1 MTSLTHVMESLL
13 DKLRRGEL
21 PLSRG
26 MVDTLLDSGDAL
38 KSLLAFHAGEADAA
52 PDTKDLIEAINRH
65 EKGGAQQATAKV
77 SAPKAHEQPAA
88 DAAVPSEDGP
98 EPLCL
103 IFALTVNATSI
114 ADTLAMFGEVG
125 GMGDVSPDPRAKPID
140 GAVRSYL
147 VKNSSCAPKEIVEML
162 AFHVNADEISLVPVS
177 QTGSDDEDPSD
188 GMGGAAWGLFPGA
201 VLPSHESAP
210 SASPTQAPAASAD
223 GHGAAGHGANG
234 APPPAAGRPGK
245 AAPKGRAKP
254 SGGDSTLRVSVD
266 KVDNL
271 INLVGE
277 LVITQAMLEQ
287 NGQQL
292 DPIEHQSLLSC
303 LAELE
308 RNTRLLQES
317 VMAIRMI
324 PMGVVFSRF
333 PRMMRDLENRLG
345 KQIELKTVGEATEL
359 DKGMIEKIT
368 DPLTHLIRNAA
379 DHGIE
384 MPEDRKRAG
393 KKPQGTVTL
402 SAQHRGGQICIE
414 VSDDGKGLSRK
425 KLIEKAI
432 EKGIPANDQM
442 SDQDVWNLIMEP
454 GFSTASELTD
464 ISGRGVGMDVVKKN
478 IQSLGG
484 SVRIHSVEGQGSTI
498 SVNLPLT
505 LAIMDG
511 MSVGIGRDETYILPL
526 ASVIESINLELQQ
539 IRTVGG
545 DQNVLKLRGDYIPIL
560 GMAEMLGVER
570 APAERTSDTVV
581 IVEADGK
588 RAALVVDELIGQHQV
603 VVKNLEQNYGRIEGV
618 SGATILGDG
627 RVAMILDVAHFVRR
641 ARH

>member
-1 MTSLTHVMESLL
+1 M
-13 DKLRRGEL
+13 
-21 PLSRG
+21 
-26 MVDTLLDSGDAL
+26 
-38 KSLLAFHAGEADAA
+38 
-52 PDTKDLIEAINRH
+52 
-65 EKGGAQQATAKV
+65 
-77 SAPKAHEQPAA
+77 
-88 DAAVPSEDGP
+88 
-98 EPLCL
+98 
-103 IFALTVNATSI
+103 
-114 ADTLAMFGEVG
+114 
-125 GMGDVSPDPRAKPID
+125 
-140 GAVRSYL
+140 
-147 VKNSSCAPKEIVEML
+147 
-162 AFHVNADEISLVPVS
+162 
-177 QTGSDDEDPSD
+177 
-188 GMGGAAWGLFPGA
+188 
-201 VLPSHESAP
+201 
-210 SASPTQAPAASAD
+210 
-223 GHGAAGHGANG
+223 
-234 APPPAAGRPGK
+234 
-245 AAPKGRAKP
+245 
-254 SGGDSTLRVSVD
+254 GDSTLRVSVE

-287 NGQQL
+287 NGSQL

-303 LAELE
+303 LSELE

-333 PRMMRDLENRLG
+333 PRMMRDLETRLG
-345 KQIELKTVGEATEL
+345 KQIELKTVGEGTEL
-359 DKGMIEKIT
+359 DKGMIERIT

-384 MPEDRKRAG
+384 MPEERRRLG
-393 KKPQGTVTL
+393 KSPVGRITL

-414 VSDDGKGLSRK
+414 VSDDGKGLSRS
-425 KLIEKAI
+425 KLIEKAL
-432 EKGIPANDQM
+432 ERGIPANDQM
-442 SDQDVWNLIMEP
+442 IDQDVWNLIMEP
-454 GFSTASELTD
+454 GFSTAAELTD

-478 IQSLGG
+478 IQALGG

-511 MSVGIGRDETYILPL
+511 MSVGIGQGETYILPL
-526 ASVIESINLELQQ
+526 ASVIESINLQLQQ

-545 DQNVLKLRGDYIPIL
+545 DQNVLKLRGDYIPIVD
-560 GMAEMLGVER
+560 MNETLGVPSRNESGR
-570 APAERTSDTVV
+570 SDTVV

-603 VVKNLEQNYGRIEGV
+603 VVKNLEQNYGRVEGV

-627 RVAMILDVAHFVRR
+627 RVAMILDVAYFVRR